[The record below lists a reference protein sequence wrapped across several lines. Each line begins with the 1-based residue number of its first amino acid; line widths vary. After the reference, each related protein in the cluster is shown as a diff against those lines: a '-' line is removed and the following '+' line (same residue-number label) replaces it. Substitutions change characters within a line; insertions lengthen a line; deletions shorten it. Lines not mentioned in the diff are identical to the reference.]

1 VVVAVRGQTL
11 PALGYDP
18 YMAVDLSQHPYPL
31 AGMSAFRA
39 ETMGQRE
46 SRTASA
52 SVVVCRPPQLTADG
66 IGRRLVLRCYRLL
79 DVLAAEFLLGG

>member
-1 VVVAVRGQTL
+1 
-11 PALGYDP
+11 
-18 YMAVDLSQHPYPL
+18 
-31 AGMSAFRA
+31 
-39 ETMGQRE
+39 MGQRE

-66 IGRRLVLRCYRLL
+66 IGRRLALRCYRLL